1 MSQMFIYIFLTIV
14 ILFGHYRW
22 LKMANFENNV
32 TFSDRQTDRRT
43 IYFLFLTYIDMTH
56 VNFLVHRLL
65 VGETQTDRQTRQ
77 ICNRY
82 IHLLQIYLDKKKML

>member
-1 MSQMFIYIFLTIV
+1 MSQMLIYIFLTIV

-65 VGETQTDRQTRQ
+65 VSETQTDRQDKFV
-77 ICNRY
+77 IDIY
-82 IHLLQIYLDKKKML
+82 IDIYI